1 MSVKATN
8 GVRNLFMVDSWS
20 LLVLFSVHVVS
31 KVKLYQII
39 QENVGRE
46 DMNLSALKSSADGG
60 NRDGSKE
67 IFRVVGFRSR
77 FVVDRRLNY
86 FFTTIRVALYSF
98 G

>member
-1 MSVKATN
+1 MSVKAIN
-8 GVRNLFMVDSWS
+8 GVRNLFMVDSWK

-46 DMNLSALKSSADGG
+46 DMNLSVLKSSADGG

-67 IFRVVGFRSR
+67 KFWVLGIRSR
-77 FVVDRRLNY
+77 VLVHRRLNY
-86 FFTTIRVALYSF
+86 FFTIIRVALYSS